1 MNVSMNSSAS
11 PAKLL
16 ALAVSEWLLVLPAS
30 VLVLAA
36 LLRLVQPRERE
47 PARASWVIFA
57 WARTHISQSGAGLV
71 FIGLPGVAAFAGS
84 VALLL
89 VWRRNEAL
97 RQDLTKCRTS
107 EPSAAFRRSDSRN
120 GNGRRRS
127 DSCRGAC
134 SPHSGLTPGEGPAN
148 GAFPYLRGHAV

>member
-36 LLRLVQPRERE
+36 LLRLVQPREHE

-71 FIGLPGVAAFAGS
+71 FIGLPGVAA
-84 VALLL
+84 LIL
-89 VWRRNEAL
+89 
-97 RQDLTKCRTS
+97 
-107 EPSAAFRRSDSRN
+107 AAVLAHLIAD
-120 GNGRRRS
+120 
-127 DSCRGAC
+127 
-134 SPHSGLTPGEGPAN
+134 
-148 GAFPYLRGHAV
+148 